1 MAEEILIPVSPDS
14 RELNYELIPDELK
27 RQNIWLVAAHQTD
40 STMQG
45 KAPHTDVNGK
55 LVLCDYNDKNNL
67 MPFSIANTYANKFGY
82 AIGIVLNGE
91 FDYCVTDLDI
101 KGEHHMHRLDNFK
114 QIMSSFGDT
123 YIEQSVGGMGFHIIS
138 KCERMISRNAQ
149 DLGIEVYSYKRFI
162 VLTGNIVSAIK
173 DKEGN
178 IEIEKTY
185 EFVTDNQLTNDVLKR
200 LKPRIEYRN
209 ELIDNLLESLSLNGD
224 TNYELSEV
232 AEEKS
237 DDDVIS
243 DIMESAWME
252 TFLKLTMISESTNVS
267 ILGYPSASEADMALI
282 GILVHFTPSN
292 EQIRRIFRMYP
303 LSFRDKHNGRNPNY
317 RIDRCIIRARADLD
331 NSQIDAFCENA
342 TKTFEEASKRTKEE
356 EAARI
361 ELMRE
366 QYGESYIDN
375 LSSDTDKVNPF
386 KVDIPFPHG
395 LIGDVAKFIHDSSHN
410 KLKEA
415 SIAAALALFS
425 GICGRQWRY
434 RNVGLNNYFVVI
446 ALSGMGKETVSNS
459 IGRIGSII
467 AKANGNK
474 HICADKISSGQ
485 ALKTAIRNSE
495 TYSIIALMPEFARL
509 VDSIKSNNEA
519 MRGFGAELLDAYSK
533 SAEGSSY
540 GGSVHAK
547 IEDNRDSVLHPAFSL
562 IGDCTPDYY
571 DGVTLDMQ
579 SNGFLSRFI
588 NIEHY
593 GHLKYLSDDE
603 AHTVQLRSDI
613 ADRLCDLVRHATKLR
628 ESFKLCSVG
637 YDTPL
642 TAMKVREFEQFIINE
657 TNKTTDEQIRQ
668 PFNRAFIKVMKI
680 ASLLAVA
687 ERSGDPVIT
696 LKDFEWA
703 KGLIM
708 RDVFNILSKVQ
719 DGTLGISE
727 ENSIKRA
734 KDVILKL
741 TNPKYKRDKVAE
753 KFEQL
758 LDRNIV
764 TRSVLSHRLK
774 GNTFRIGNLS
784 AGRTL
789 DYVLDEMIKNGQIRP
804 VTGAMKE
811 AIVTGTMGAPFN
823 GACYEVL
830 FNKKEEV
837 ND

>member
-1 MAEEILIPVSPDS
+1 
-14 RELNYELIPDELK
+14 
-27 RQNIWLVAAHQTD
+27 
-40 STMQG
+40 
-45 KAPHTDVNGK
+45 
-55 LVLCDYNDKNNL
+55 
-67 MPFSIANTYANKFGY
+67 
-82 AIGIVLNGE
+82 
-91 FDYCVTDLDI
+91 
-101 KGEHHMHRLDNFK
+101 
-114 QIMSSFGDT
+114 
-123 YIEQSVGGMGFHIIS
+123 
-138 KCERMISRNAQ
+138 
-149 DLGIEVYSYKRFI
+149 
-162 VLTGNIVSAIK
+162 
-173 DKEGN
+173 
-178 IEIEKTY
+178 
-185 EFVTDNQLTNDVLKR
+185 
-200 LKPRIEYRN
+200 
-209 ELIDNLLESLSLNGD
+209 
-224 TNYELSEV
+224 
-232 AEEKS
+232 
-237 DDDVIS
+237 
-243 DIMESAWME
+243 
-252 TFLKLTMISESTNVS
+252 
-267 ILGYPSASEADMALI
+267 
-282 GILVHFTPSN
+282 
-292 EQIRRIFRMYP
+292 MYP

-366 QYGESYIDN
+366 QYGESYVDN
-375 LSSDTDKVNPF
+375 LSSDTDKINPF

-509 VDSIKSNNEA
+509 VDSIKSNNES

-830 FNKKEEV
+830 FNKKEET